1 MSYFAHRTGQRLS
14 EGACMSRFKI
24 PFRMHSTGWL
34 LLALCFLIGIWFS
47 GLWLGLA
54 VGAAIAASLLL
65 HEMGHML
72 AAIMLRVPVREFGL
86 CLKGAYNRRAYASR
100 CRDEVLIS
108 AAGPVMNLLF
118 VLPLL
123 YIPLV
128 GKILALCNLTLCI
141 GNLLPLPSSDGMRIL
156 RTIWAPNRAGVAIPV
171 LSQPCL
177 TLPVRLG

>member
-1 MSYFAHRTGQRLS
+1 MF
-14 EGACMSRFKI
+14 MI
-24 PFRMHSTGWL
+24 PFRMHNTGWL
-34 LLALCFLIGIWFS
+34 LLAVCVLVGISLS

-54 VGAAIAASLLL
+54 LGAALVASLLL

-100 CRDEVLIS
+100 GRDEVLIS
-108 AAGPVMNLLF
+108 AAGPLMNLLL

-123 YIPLV
+123 YIPLI
-128 GKILALCNLTLCI
+128 GTHLALCNLVICI

-156 RTIWAPNRAGVAIPV
+156 RTICAPNRAGGVIPV
-171 LSQPCL
+171 LSQPIL